1 MMKVAILSLGYLGLP
16 LAMQFERPNV
26 TCVDLDVV

>member
-1 MMKVAILSLGYLGLP
+1 MKVAILSLGYLGLP

-26 TCVDLDVV
+26 TGVDLDVV